1 MIKYYRKKGTDKATH
16 KAEIRYES
24 GHIAQDGLGQHIGF
38 ISLGTNIIC
47 DVFRG
52 EAAFNQFLEEND
64 FEEVMEWHKAL
75 EELIKEL
82 AVKDCYANNPKR
94 AEDIEICAD
103 DLINAIEEEKQSEA
117 KKEIK
122 VNFHEKPMC
131 KKHLKYLL
139 NDKLGCEDCGKEE
152 IKLPEVGKRYIQR
165 ITKNNPE
172 KYQYIFWIK
181 KIILNAYY
189 FDGNQQTMV
198 WPFDDAFCSQKFWE
212 IYEELPED
220 NIEPTKE
227 DLQIKSIWKDVSELP
242 KENCEVIFKWYDKNK
257 SNMFGRFNN
266 KKFYFIPQGDNQS
279 QGLVK
284 CNFSAYTKK
293 FLKYCELT
301 DYINNTEE
309 RLKKLEGK

>member
-1 MIKYYRKKGTDKATH
+1 MRKYYRKKGTDKATH

-64 FEEVMEWHKAL
+64 FEEVMEWHK
-75 EELIKEL
+75 
-82 AVKDCYANNPKR
+82 
-94 AEDIEICAD
+94 
-103 DLINAIEEEKQSEA
+103 
-117 KKEIK
+117 
-122 VNFHEKPMC
+122 
-131 KKHLKYLL
+131 
-139 NDKLGCEDCGKEE
+139 
-152 IKLPEVGKRYIQR
+152 PEVGKRYIQR